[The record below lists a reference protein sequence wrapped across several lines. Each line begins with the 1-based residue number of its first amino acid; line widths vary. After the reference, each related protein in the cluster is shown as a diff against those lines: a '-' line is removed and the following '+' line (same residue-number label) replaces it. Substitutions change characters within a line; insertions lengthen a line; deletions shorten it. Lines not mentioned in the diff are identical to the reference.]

1 MPAGNKKN
9 VQDLVIQRL
18 PTIREKK
25 QKYFTRSFH
34 TEPPENS
41 RNLFLQDLII
51 RARLT
56 IREKKNKKKYYHTAP
71 ADDLNQKKC
80 TRSYHTSPAEKLNPK
95 KTMVQGLIMQLL
107 LTIRKKKKYKQ
118 YLSYSACC
126 QFKTRETGEE
136 RERESFR
143 DSNILIHSLY
153 RVCFL

>member
-80 TRSYHTSPAEKLNPK
+80 SRSYHTSPAEKLNPK

-107 LTIRKKKKYKQ
+107 LTIRNKKKKSTSSTYHTAPGVNSK
-118 YLSYSACC
+118 
-126 QFKTRETGEE
+126 
-136 RERESFR
+136 RERQARKGKGKAFG
-143 DSNILIHSLY
+143 IQT
-153 RVCFL
+153 F